1 MTFWGGVD
9 TMQVTP
15 GGSEDEVR
23 SEVDRRVD
31 VLGKD
36 GGYVLCLVHNVQ
48 PDVPI
53 ENLLA
58 LYAHGKKRSTDQ

>member
-1 MTFWGGVD
+1 
-9 TMQVTP
+9 MQVTP